1 MSNGLSFFCSKI
13 PAKKLLSITQDALRC
28 SCLRLF
34 SPFTYWMHKTSKY
47 TKYFILEFCTLEQ
60 YHSSTQCSTL
70 HILAGKNSRKFGF
83 WYKHYFIKGF
93 DNVGFLWLQLSV
105 YDAHMSFVVLQTFN
119 NFRTYFFHVCIKKE
133 KCTFAVPHKL

>member
-13 PAKKLLSITQDALRC
+13 PAKKLLSITQDTLRC

-47 TKYFILEFCTLEQ
+47 TKYFILEFCKLEQ
-60 YHSSTQCSTL
+60 HTVFYIIYFDGKIVESLAFGTNIISSKVLITL
-70 HILAGKNSRKFGF
+70 
-83 WYKHYFIKGF
+83 
-93 DNVGFLWLQLSV
+93 VFLWLQLSV